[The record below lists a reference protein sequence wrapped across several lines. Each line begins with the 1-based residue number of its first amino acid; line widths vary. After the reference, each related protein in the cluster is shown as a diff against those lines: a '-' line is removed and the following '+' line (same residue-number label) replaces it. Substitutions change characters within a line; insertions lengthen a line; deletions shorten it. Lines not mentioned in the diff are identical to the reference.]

1 VWWKNRWHT
10 FTNTNHVRVSVVHDR
25 NYLHAAFLWN
35 CAALSREFML
45 DTGEGSPAVGES
57 GNHAL
62 SWFGELV
69 GKIQGFSIP
78 SVDVLGCKGY
88 CSSEDSVA

>member
-1 VWWKNRWHT
+1 V
-10 FTNTNHVRVSVVHDR
+10 
-25 NYLHAAFLWN
+25 
-35 CAALSREFML
+35 L
-45 DTGEGSPAVGES
+45 DIGEGSPAVGES

-69 GKIQGFSIP
+69 GKTQGFSIP
-78 SVDVLGCKGY
+78 SVGVLGCNGY